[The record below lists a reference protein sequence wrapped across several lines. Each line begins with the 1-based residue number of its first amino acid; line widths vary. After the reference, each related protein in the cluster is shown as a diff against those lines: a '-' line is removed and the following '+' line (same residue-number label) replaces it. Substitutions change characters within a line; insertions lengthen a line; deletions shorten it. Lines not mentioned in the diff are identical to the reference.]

1 MLRFAGLIGH
11 PVQHSIS
18 PRFQQAAFDA
28 LGMPVRYDLW
38 DTSEADLPAR
48 VDGLRRE
55 EMLGANVTI
64 PHKRRVLNLV
74 DDLDPAAEIAG
85 AANTVVNRNGR
96 LAGYNTDIGGFA
108 RALRS
113 ELEFDVRGRRIGL
126 LGAGGTARAVIAAMA
141 SEGAASM
148 VILNRS
154 RERAEELAG
163 EMRSRVMPAL
173 ECRPLD
179 ASAEEFL
186 NGCDL
191 VVNCTSV
198 GLAGSPL
205 EGQSPLAAEA
215 IPVGSVVVDVIA
227 NPVETPWLAKARRLG
242 HRTMG
247 GLPMLVHQGALSF
260 ELWTEVDAPL
270 EAMMAAA
277 NEAMRAR

>member
-38 DTSEADLPAR
+38 DTTEADLPAR

-163 EMRSRVMPAL
+163 EMRSRVMPVL

-191 VVNCTSV
+191 LINCTSV